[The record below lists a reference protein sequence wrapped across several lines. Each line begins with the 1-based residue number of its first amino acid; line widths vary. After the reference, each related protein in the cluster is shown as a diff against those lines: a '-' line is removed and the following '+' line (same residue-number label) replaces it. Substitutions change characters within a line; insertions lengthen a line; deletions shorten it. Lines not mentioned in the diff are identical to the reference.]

1 MNEIPMNIEVSPSPD
16 PVWVRRCLD
25 ILETLW
31 GREQS
36 PDHVETGDPLS
47 GLILTI
53 LSQHTNDK
61 NRDVAFRRL
70 REAYP
75 SWKDVA
81 AAPPGL
87 VEKAILP
94 AGLAPTKA
102 VRILSV
108 LKIIRKELGEY
119 SLEALRSLSTG
130 QIESFL
136 VGLPGV
142 GPKTAACVL
151 LFDLGRPAFPVDTH
165 VARVSKR
172 IGWFPETAA
181 PGEMQKALVKVVPG
195 ERHLGGHLN
204 IIAHGRYV
212 CRARSPG
219 CTECPLAAM
228 CVFAER
234 SDSP

>member
-1 MNEIPMNIEVSPSPD
+1 MNEISTNMDVFTSPD

-36 PDHVETGDPLS
+36 PYHVETGDPLS

-61 NRDVAFRRL
+61 NRDVAFKRL

-75 SWKDVA
+75 TWKDA
-81 AAPPGL
+81 AAASPGL

-102 VRILSV
+102 LRILSV
-108 LKIIRKELGEY
+108 LEIIRNEMGEY
-119 SLEALRSLSTG
+119 SLEALRSWPTG
-130 QIESFL
+130 RIESFL

-151 LFDLGRPAFPVDTH
+151 LFDLGRDAFPVDTH
-165 VARVSKR
+165 VARVSRR
-172 IGWFPETAA
+172 IGWFPEKTT
-181 PGEMQKALVKVVPG
+181 PGEMQNVLAKIVPS

-204 IIAHGRYV
+204 IIAHGRAV
-212 CRARSPG
+212 CRARGPG
-219 CTECPLAAM
+219 CTACPLAAM

-234 SDSP
+234 GD